1 MRFVITS
8 DLDGTLLNEK
18 SEISEYTKNLLNTLV
33 KNDILFIPCTSR
45 SVKDLPQCL
54 LDTEIRYFVCANGA
68 CIYDKVEDK
77 IIKSYPIKT
86 DLAFQVLDAI
96 DLEETFVNVVHE
108 GQVYSEKR
116 FFQTFKEENLFKR
129 SAIESMEATRIAL
142 DSVYDKLK
150 EFDEIEKLHLNYR
163 DTETRDK
170 MLARIEEH
178 EDYMILQSS
187 ARNIEIT
194 HVDTD
199 KGRAALALCDL
210 LGMEDVKVM
219 AFGDNINDI
228 PLFKVADVKVKMKN
242 GLSALDD
249 YTNAVTDFTNDEDGV
264 ARFISKTL
272 YE

>member
-8 DLDGTLLNEK
+8 DLDGTLLNDK
-18 SEISEYTKNLLNTLV
+18 SEISEYTRDLLNTLV

-54 LDTEIRYFVCANGA
+54 LDTDLRYFVCANGA
-68 CIYDKVEDK
+68 SIYDKDEDK
-77 IIKSYPIKT
+77 IIKSYPISSE
-86 DLAFQVLDAI
+86 LAFSVLDAI
-96 DLEETFVNVVHE
+96 DLENTFVSVVSK

-116 FFQTFKEENLFKR
+116 FFKIFKEENLFKL
-129 SAIESMEATRIAL
+129 SSILSMEETRIGL

-163 DTETRDK
+163 DTETRDAN
-170 MLARIEEH
+170 LARIKVSDE
-178 EDYMILQSS
+178 YMLLQSS
-187 ARNIEIT
+187 PRNIEVT
-194 HVDTD
+194 HSETD
-199 KGRAALALCDL
+199 KGRAALALCDI
-210 LGMEDVKVM
+210 LGLEDVKVM

-228 PLFKVADVKVKMKN
+228 PLFNVADVKVKMKN
-242 GLSALDD
+242 GLDALDEH
-249 YTNAVTDFTNDEDGV
+249 TNAITDYTNDEDGV